1 MLQYQTI
8 HKEVPNMATNMSRRV
23 FLKCAGAAA
32 LAVTASGIFTGCS
45 PSGGGSKDTV
55 YGVGEST
62 QINGVNVKLLG
73 YRQDKISGMVG
84 NYAGKTFIT
93 VCIGLEN
100 QSEQTVK
107 MGNTTE
113 TELAEVLKAIYNNQ
127 YETLGKSDFKMTSDS
142 GKIGHAEIG
151 YLTDETGLKSY
162 GVRDNLNPKETGCI
176 KIYAVVP
183 SNWEQIGI
191 QYTPYFAPNETRSFV
206 LNRANKL

>member
-1 MLQYQTI
+1 
-8 HKEVPNMATNMSRRV
+8 MATNMSRRV

-32 LAVTASGIFTGCS
+32 LAVTASGIFAGCA

-113 TELAEVLKAIYNNQ
+113 TELIEVLKAIYKNQ

-191 QYTPYFAPNETRSFV
+191 QYTPYFAPNETRNFV

>member
-1 MLQYQTI
+1 MLRI
-8 HKEVPNMATNMSRRV
+8 GR
-23 FLKCAGAAA
+23 
-32 LAVTASGIFTGCS
+32 
-45 PSGGGSKDTV
+45 GSKDTV

-73 YRQDKISGMVG
+73 YRQDPISGMVG

-100 QSEQTVK
+100 QSEEQTVK

-162 GVRDNLNPKETGCI
+162 GVRDNLGPKETGCI

-191 QYTPYFAPNETRSFV
+191 QYTPYFAPNEPRSFV
-206 LNRANKL
+206 LNRVDKL

>member
-1 MLQYQTI
+1 
-8 HKEVPNMATNMSRRV
+8 MATNMSRRV

-32 LAVTASGIFTGCS
+32 LAVTASGIFAGCA

-127 YETLGKSDFKMTSDS
+127 YETLGKSDFKITSDS

-162 GVRDNLNPKETGCI
+162 GVRDNLKPKETGCI
-176 KIYAVVP
+176 QIYAVVP

-191 QYTPYFAPNETRSFV
+191 QYTPYFAPNETRNFV